1 MVSRRPGAI
10 LGNCEAPRIVLRHSG
25 SGEAGPFSMLTYGA
39 FSNGRS
45 LTPAEIDTL
54 IAWVEAKAPKG
65 DPRDMPAPVQ
75 WHEGWGIGKPDQ
87 VF

>member
-1 MVSRRPGAI
+1 
-10 LGNCEAPRIVLRHSG
+10 
-25 SGEAGPFSMLTYGA
+25 MLTYGA